1 MVRFRSSDPG
11 TPNSLESAPMEES
24 DSDNDEPQPRRP
36 DLSALTAAAAAAANA
51 SAAAAAAAAATVDEG
66 EKYPV
71 EGLYI
76 SIAEKEEIMRMREV
90 ERETILAER
99 RDEAQR
105 YKQNRL
111 LRQLVSAQEEKEK
124 EQQRRKRTADE
135 ADIDDDGRKP
145 SRQRTKG
152 AETASSGI
160 DTLRRQR
167 AEKNDR
173 LRRREEDREKEKS
186 TPRKSGRLQDAY
198 GDEEDDW
205 TRQKSPEP
213 EKRGRPDA
221 ELADFQRLRIA
232 RTNFPEI
239 CFKPGFEKAIVD
251 CYVRVLGKPL
261 PGQQP
266 KYHMLPVKSTST
278 R

>member
-1 MVRFRSSDPG
+1 
-11 TPNSLESAPMEES
+11 MEES

-36 DLSALTAAAAAAANA
+36 DLSTITAAAAAAP
-51 SAAAAAAAAATVDEG
+51 TDEG

-76 SIAEKEEIMRMREV
+76 NIAEKEEIMRMREV

-124 EQQRRKRTADE
+124 EQQRRKRSADE
-135 ADIDDDGRKP
+135 ADIDDEGRKP
-145 SRQRTKG
+145 SRQRAKV
-152 AETASSGI
+152 AESSTATSSGI

-173 LRRREEDREKEKS
+173 LRRREEDREREKEKG
-186 TPRKSGRLQDAY
+186 TPRKGGSRLQDAY
-198 GDEEDDW
+198 GDEEDEW
-205 TRQKSPEP
+205 NRQKSPEP

-221 ELADFQRLRIA
+221 ELADFQRLRIGRA
-232 RTNFPEI
+232 NFPEI
-239 CFKPGFEKAIVD
+239 YFKPSFEKVIVD
-251 CYVRVLGKPL
+251 CYVRVLGKPV
-261 PGQQP
+261 PGQLQ
-266 KYHMLPVKSTST
+266 KYHMLPIKGTSALPPGA
-278 R
+278 